1 MSSTPVTP
9 APTTAKPATTAV
21 AKPTLVQD
29 IEADVKKVGVW
40 LDPAHILLIIL
51 LTVASLGL
59 VYLHESSAVD
69 AAKSRADAAT
79 LVANAAQAAS
89 ASQAIQNAAIQAQAK
104 EVEAALT
111 AANAQL
117 AQANAQLIASNKQIT
132 TALVAQQAK
141 VPTLPPAQQATL
153 WEQLEPKATVTLTPT
168 GFSVDQVGGVAT
180 IQDLQA
186 LAADKQQLA
195 NFQTEVNNDL
205 KEITNANAALD
216 AEKKAHASD
225 IAAEE
230 AKLTAANDK
239 YKALNG
245 DFTTYKHKARRNYIK
260 AFFIG
265 VVVGVIG
272 GHAAGF

>member
-9 APTTAKPATTAV
+9 APATVKPAAP
-21 AKPTLVQD
+21 APTIAQD
-29 IEADVKKVGVW
+29 IAAVEKKIGVW
-40 LDPAHILLIIL
+40 LDPMHIVLVIMLIF
-51 LTVASLGL
+51 ASLGG
-59 VYLHESSAVD
+59 VYLFESKEAG
-69 AAKSRADAAT
+69 AAAARAEIAT
-79 LVANAAQAAS
+79 QAANAAQAAS

-195 NFQTEVNNDL
+195 NFQTEVDNDL

>member
-9 APTTAKPATTAV
+9 APATVKPAAP
-21 AKPTLVQD
+21 APTIAQD
-29 IEADVKKVGVW
+29 ISTDVKKIGVW
-40 LDPAHILLIIL
+40 LDPVHIIL
-51 LTVASLGL
+51 VIMLIFASLGG
-59 VYLHESSAVD
+59 VYLFES
-69 AAKSRADAAT
+69 KEADAAAARAEIAT
-79 LVANAAQAAS
+79 QAANAAQAAS

-132 TALVAQQAK
+132 NALVAQQAK

-205 KEITNANAALD
+205 TEITNEQAALA

-239 YKALNG
+239 YKELN
-245 DFTTYKHKARRNYIK
+245 DQFTEYKHKARRNYIK